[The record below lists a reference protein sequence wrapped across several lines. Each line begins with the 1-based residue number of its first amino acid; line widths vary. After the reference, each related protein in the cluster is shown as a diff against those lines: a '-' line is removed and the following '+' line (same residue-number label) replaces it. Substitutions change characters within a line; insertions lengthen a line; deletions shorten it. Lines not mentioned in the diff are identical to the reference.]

1 MALSYSICVPNH
13 FIFQNCESFIS
24 HTKYKIIYRY
34 HPILY
39 NLLQS
44 SLYPFHFLSLQFLQ
58 FKIYTMP
65 SFDLVS
71 KVDLQTLDN
80 AVNTV
85 EKEIRNRFDF
95 KGNHV
100 VIDLN
105 KKDFKL
111 NLESESEMKINQ
123 IIDVLISKSMKQ
135 GLAAEIY
142 DLSKEPFQSGKVVK
156 KEIPVRNGI
165 KQEDA
170 KKIVK
175 LIKDSGLKVQAAIM
189 DDIIRITA
197 KKIDDLQAVI
207 QASKGWDLGL
217 AFQYVNMKN

>member
-1 MALSYSICVPNH
+1 
-13 FIFQNCESFIS
+13 
-24 HTKYKIIYRY
+24 
-34 HPILY
+34 
-39 NLLQS
+39 
-44 SLYPFHFLSLQFLQ
+44 
-58 FKIYTMP
+58 MP

-80 AVNTV
+80 AINTV
-85 EKEIRNRFDF
+85 EKEIKNRYDF

-105 KKDFKL
+105 KKEFKL
-111 NLESESEMKINQ
+111 NLEGDSDMKLNQ

-142 DLSKEPFQSGKVVK
+142 DLSKEAVQSGKVVK
-156 KEIPVRNGI
+156 KEVPVRNGI

-189 DDIIRITA
+189 DDMVRVTA
-197 KKIDDLQAVI
+197 KKIDDLQQVI

-217 AFQYVNMKN
+217 VFQYVNMKN

>member
-1 MALSYSICVPNH
+1 MQAKNRTELKREEAKHAGSLLFLKRSSKMSCVF
-13 FIFQNCESFIS
+13 FIFVP
-24 HTKYKIIYRY
+24 HLKIKLI
-34 HPILY
+34 
-39 NLLQS
+39 
-44 SLYPFHFLSLQFLQ
+44 
-58 FKIYTMP
+58 MP

-85 EKEIRNRFDF
+85 EKEIKNRFDF
-95 KGNHV
+95 KNSHV
-100 VIDLN
+100 VINLD
-105 KKDFKL
+105 KKEFKL
-111 NLESESEMKINQ
+111 TIEAESEMKMSQ
-123 IIDVLISKSMKQ
+123 VIDVLISRSLKQ
-135 GLAAEIY
+135 GLAAEVY
-142 DLSKEPFQSGKVVK
+142 DLSKEPYQSGKVVK

-175 LIKDSGLKVQAAIM
+175 LIKDSGHKVQAAIM

-207 QASKGWDLGL
+207 QESKNWNLGL
-217 AFQYVNMKN
+217 ALQYVNMKN

>member
-1 MALSYSICVPNH
+1 
-13 FIFQNCESFIS
+13 
-24 HTKYKIIYRY
+24 
-34 HPILY
+34 
-39 NLLQS
+39 
-44 SLYPFHFLSLQFLQ
+44 
-58 FKIYTMP
+58 MP
-65 SFDLVS
+65 SFDIVS

-80 AVNTV
+80 AINTV
-85 EKEIRNRFDF
+85 SKEVKNRFDF

-105 KKDFKL
+105 KKDLKL
-111 NLESESEMKINQ
+111 NLEADSDMKLGQ

-142 DLSKEPFQSGKVVK
+142 DLSKEPYQSGKVVK
-156 KEIPVRNGI
+156 KEISVRNGI
-165 KQEDA
+165 SQEDA

-175 LIKDSGLKVQAAIM
+175 LIKDEEFKVQAAIM
-189 DDIIRITA
+189 DDIIRISA

-217 AFQYVNMKN
+217 ALQYVNMKN